1 MIANSVSASSMPR
14 LPVSWREFSEL
25 LRIRTSEAMRPS
37 HERTVESV
45 KEGRLDIRSDGSSN
59 QQDQHR
65 HATNQT
71 EQPTRPIA
79 QSSNGATTPVSPGN
93 APPVI
98 PKSSRA
104 EYPNGFEAFA

>member
-1 MIANSVSASSMPR
+1 
-14 LPVSWREFSEL
+14 
-25 LRIRTSEAMRPS
+25 MRPS

-65 HATNQT
+65 QATTQT
-71 EQPTRPIA
+71 EQPNQPIS
-79 QSSNGATTPVSPGN
+79 QNNNGANNLGRPGN
-93 APPVI
+93 APPVVS
-98 PKSSRA
+98 KSSRA